1 MGQCTDWSYVTVEAV
16 SAQRVLKRERQHA
29 VREPCRGGTP
39 EASDGRLAYKNNLL
53 KEHNRERDRLRKDAR
68 QTRDDRRNND

>member
-1 MGQCTDWSYVTVEAV
+1 MTAV
-16 SAQRVLKRERQHA
+16 SDPEPGYKTMLRHF